1 MGILL
6 ALAALAATADAGEKP
21 VVREK
26 MRTWLSEIAARA
38 KTGDEY
44 VEALSKSK
52 DFLSLVE
59 KTEAPGTSLI
69 VSLGEVQGQ
78 TFKALSF
85 TSPEDLVKPRGP
97 LPAIFAKGGGAKGI
111 SVAFAKDAGIKSI
124 AKAAYADAKKTADE
138 HAELNAKAPSFGH
151 LLAESFNRRLAVASG
166 FASDLPADE

>member
-78 TFKALSF
+78 TFKA
-85 TSPEDLVKPRGP
+85 
-97 LPAIFAKGGGAKGI
+97 
-111 SVAFAKDAGIKSI
+111 
-124 AKAAYADAKKTADE
+124 
-138 HAELNAKAPSFGH
+138 
-151 LLAESFNRRLAVASG
+151 
-166 FASDLPADE
+166 